1 MKTITFYSY
10 KGGVGRTLAA
20 ANFAVYLANLGLK
33 TVVIDFDLEAPGI
46 DAKFLKLELPKDQ
59 KGILDYIL
67 NYQLNKDEPITIEE
81 ICLQVPL
88 ESSENNAPLWLIPA
102 GQYLSDEYYRKLSQL
117 DWSLIFS
124 EKRNGVAFFQEFIA
138 HIEHQLKADIVII
151 DSRTGITEIAGIC
164 TQQLADEVV
173 MLSSRSRESIKVTKH
188 IKKLIKNSDIAKALE
203 KSIDVKVVMSRVP
216 KPDDLEQFKRKCCK
230 DFEIEEENLFFLF
243 SCPIL
248 EEEEFLAITASSKNE
263 ELVSNYVRLFYGMKI
278 DFADQ
283 NIRAEIKQTTNQI
296 LLVTPEEAE
305 KKVLGLVALY
315 PHPEAYR
322 AAMYFFR
329 LAKKTEEM
337 RNFAWKVLD
346 LVPDDEEAQNV
357 LGKSYLSTLSTV
369 GTWRYDDSDKI
380 KAAQAIKPLWQRG
393 KLNYK
398 ELVIY
403 ADILEDVK
411 RYSESLEVALPLCD
425 DERLDDKTQ
434 MQARSIAARS
444 AMKQGKIEIAE
455 ELVETIAPEKLNS
468 SLGLI
473 AIDIRQQNG
482 DMEGA
487 FKIAKQVLLHNFNPS
502 LFKKAIFLAR
512 HHDRTDELEEVLQ
525 SSEEAQMWLRRNSR
539 VRQELKQLGVPGLT
553 NYFEEEEA
561 EEDF

>member
-1 MKTITFYSY
+1 MRTITFYSY

-46 DAKFLKLELPKDQ
+46 DAKFPRLELPKDQ

-67 NYQLNKDEPITIEE
+67 NYQLQKDEPVTIEE
-81 ICLQVPL
+81 ICLQVPI
-88 ESSENNAPLWLIPA
+88 ESSESNPPLWLIPA
-102 GQYLSDEYYRKLSQL
+102 GQYLSNEYYRKLSQL

-124 EKRNGVAFFQEFIA
+124 EKRNGVAFFQHFLA
-138 HIEHQLKADIVII
+138 QIEHKLKADFVII

-164 TQQLADEVV
+164 TQQLADEVI

-188 IKKLIKNSDIAKALE
+188 IKDLIKKSNVAKALE
-203 KSIDVKVVMSRVP
+203 KSIDVKVVVSRVP
-216 KPDDLEQFKRKCCK
+216 KPENLEEFKRKCCK
-230 DFEIEEENLFFLF
+230 DFEIEETNLFFLF
-243 SCPIL
+243 SCKIL
-248 EEEEFLAITASSKNE
+248 EEEEFLAITASDKDE
-263 ELVSNYVRLFYGMKI
+263 EIVTNYVRLFYGMKI

-357 LGKSYLSTLSTV
+357 LGKSYLSTAA
-369 GTWRYDDSDKI
+369 TWRYGDFDKI
-380 KAAQAIKPLWQRG
+380 KAVQAIEPLWRRG

-403 ADILEDVK
+403 ADILEDLK
-411 RYSESLEVALPLCD
+411 QYSESLEVALPLCD

-434 MQARSIAARS
+434 IQARSIAARS
-444 AMKQGKIEIAE
+444 AIKLGKIEIAE
-455 ELVETIAPEKLNS
+455 ELIETIPEEKLNG
-468 SLGLI
+468 SLALV
-473 AIDIRQQNG
+473 AIEICQKNG
-482 DMEGA
+482 DMQGA
-487 FKIAKQVLLHNFNPS
+487 FEIAKQVLLHNFS
-502 LFKKAIFLAR
+502 LGLLRKTVSLAR
-512 HHDRTDELEEVLQ
+512 QFDRTEELEEVLR
-525 SSEEAQMWLRRNSR
+525 SSEEAQMWLRRDSR
-539 VRQELKQLGVPGLT
+539 VRKEVRQLGLPGFAD
-553 NYFEEEEA
+553 YFEEEESV
-561 EEDF
+561 DF